1 VKPLSTTTGA
11 SGHVLR
17 FLVLAWALLAGLASA
32 GECFA
37 QADAQAEYRVK
48 AAFLYKFGSYIEW
61 PEQAFARADSPLV
74 IGVLG
79 ADALADELAQIAGGH
94 TVNGRPVT
102 VRKLRRQDALAGVN
116 ILFVGRAE
124 SSRLADILAGV
135 RGQPLLVVTEF
146 EDARPHGAAI
156 NFVVVDDKVRF
167 DVDLESADQSGIKIS
182 SRLLTVARKVLTR
195 SS

>member
-1 VKPLSTTTGA
+1 M
-11 SGHVLR
+11 R
-17 FLVLAWALLAGLASA
+17 FLVLASALLAGLAAA
-32 GECFA
+32 GACFA
-37 QADAQAEYRVK
+37 QADAAAEYRVK

-61 PEQAFARADSPLV
+61 PEQTFARADSPLV

-79 ADALADELAQIAGGH
+79 ADALADELAQIASGH
-94 TVNGRPVT
+94 AVNGRPVT
-102 VRKLRRQDALAGVN
+102 VRKLRRQDAIAGVN

-124 SSRLADILAGV
+124 SSRLADILSGV
-135 RGQPLLVVTEF
+135 RGQPLLAVTEF

-156 NFVVVDDKVRF
+156 NFVVVEDKVRF
-167 DVDLESADQSGIKIS
+167 DVDLESAEQSGIKIS